1 MTQRLRY
8 GFKHPEFIKDML
20 KDFVEVDEAFIG
32 GKNKNR
38 H

>member
-1 MTQRLRY
+1 LRHASKTLL
-8 GFKHPEFIKDML
+8 FKGML
-20 KDFVEVDEAFIG
+20 KDFVEMDETFIG

>member
-1 MTQRLRY
+1 LHRLR
-8 GFKHPEFIKDML
+8 ETIKNPIFDAML
-20 KDFVEVDEAFIG
+20 DNTVEMDETFIG